1 MTTGG
6 SRPGDGCGVGRR
18 ESKVAR
24 SGGHPHMDLM
34 TATIPHPNPCRFWQ
48 QRRQADDSGRLVR
61 VNGYFD
67 FFCDF
72 FWIFVFGCRRRKHPH
87 GKLQF
92 SHTLPGR
99 QAEDPHVKISF
110 WSPGKNVFVLLS

>member
-24 SGGHPHMDLM
+24 SGGRPHMDLM
-34 TATIPHPNPCRFWQ
+34 TATIPHPNPCRFWKEA
-48 QRRQADDSGRLVR
+48 RQSTTPTSARSR
-61 VNGYFD
+61 YFD
-67 FFCDF
+67 FFVIF

-99 QAEDPHVKISF
+99 QAEDPHVKISC